1 MSRARI
7 GSGRVGWSWWDVR
20 VLLSITVPCP
30 LCPLLSCVL
39 PAVLCLF
46 CCPLSPLLPYGPSAA
61 LHPLSS
67 APCILRTAARRQER
81 SPSRGSSA
89 LLRAEALFA
98 QQRAASPLAIRASG
112 AGLTRAFQT
121 GRADQKKAFPNGS
134 EGRVAPK
141 GLQCISRGSPGDPLS
156 RWSCPG

>member
-39 PAVLCLF
+39 PA
-46 CCPLSPLLPYGPSAA
+46 A
-61 LHPLSS
+61 LRPLSS

-121 GRADQKKAFPNGS
+121 GRADQEKAFPNGS

-156 RWSCPG
+156 RWSSPG